1 MRISDWSSDVCS
13 SDLIDPCPY
22 TERKRLVSAGHEYSR
37 EHIVADLGSL
47 PRAAVARVED
57 GMAHRT
63 EHGFSVSERF
73 EVPADHE
80 TQRSLTGALGAA
92 GHRRGEHGIAFRLR
106 RAGKSSRR
114 LWRDG
119 LRLYKKRPVREA
131 IGEAPRH
138 LRYAKK
144 DGK

>member
-1 MRISDWSSDVCS
+1 MIRRPPRSTRTDT
-13 SDLIDPCPY
+13 LFPY
-22 TERKRLVSAGHEYSR
+22 TTLFRS
-37 EHIVADLGSL
+37 
-47 PRAAVARVED
+47 D

-92 GHRRGEHGIAFRLR
+92 GHRRVEHGIAFRLR

-119 LRLYKKRPVREA
+119 RRIYKKRPVREA
-131 IGEAPRH
+131 LDEQIGRAH
-138 LRYAKK
+138 V
-144 DGK
+144 